1 MGSFAN
7 AVSSLIETYTKC
19 LTLLKGAHGSSRKD
33 NEHGNSSLKHALR
46 KARSRIQG
54 NYSSRLSQSGRSFE
68 KGDANSRSSLRR
80 IIRRLR
86 AALIGAKEGSTS
98 KHGLDYASLVS
109 LCDSSRSEAI
119 RTMIDLSSR
128 IASSPRLPSRAS
140 SGSSHGGSRK
150 SSRGDKPSR
159 GHSGDV
165 KRQRSRGH
173 RVSLDRRYSKNTSSS
188 DSTKLGEVRRRGASD
203 RGREA
208 TYPRRSMDSGGGSVR
223 RKSAKWWKLF

>member
-1 MGSFAN
+1 MGSFSN
-7 AVSSLIETYTKC
+7 VVSSLIETYTKC
-19 LTLLKGAHGSSRKD
+19 LTLLKGAHGGSRKD
-33 NEHGNSSLKHALR
+33 NEHGTSSLKHALR

-86 AALIGAKEGSTS
+86 AALLSAQQGSPS

-119 RTMIDLSSR
+119 RTMTDLSSR

-140 SGSSHGGSRK
+140 GGSSHGGSRK
-150 SSRGDKPSR
+150 SSRSDKPSR
-159 GHSGDV
+159 GHSRDFG
-165 KRQRSRGH
+165 RQRSSGH
-173 RVSLDRRYSKNTSSS
+173 RVSLDRRYSKITSSS
-188 DSTKLGEVRRRGASD
+188 DSTKLGEVRRRSASD

-208 TYPRRSMDSGGGSVR
+208 AYPRRSMDLGPSSAR
-223 RKSAKWWKLF
+223 RKGAKWWRLF